1 MDMTADTSLDSHL
14 LNNDS
19 LDKYLLNKDSL
30 NNNLLNIGI
39 GKVWKV
45 WTATLTNNAC
55 VHATKA
61 DINAVAIDTV
71 AIDTVAVQAA
81 ARHKHCDAPIGL
93 FDSGI
98 GGLSVY
104 LHLAQQLPAE
114 RYVYYADTLN
124 VPYGNRDSE
133 DIEALTLT
141 AVEWLY
147 QQGCKLIV
155 MACNSASAYALE
167 KARRCY
173 PQLLIVGLVPALK
186 PAVLA
191 SKSGLVAVLA
201 TKATLNGTL
210 LNDVITHVAKPNHT
224 EVLKYFDPQLV
235 PWVEAG
241 MPEQDETAER
251 LRQQLKAFANDGVDQ
266 LVLGCTHYPFF
277 KPFLLDEI
285 AKQQLSMQVVDS
297 GQAIAERVKQLL
309 AINQMSACPDNEA
322 DSRYVDK
329 SEKTNVGIKYPLTFY
344 ATKYDDK
351 LSILIQQL
359 LGKETI
365 LQYDTQ

>member
-1 MDMTADTSLDSHL
+1 MDITANHSINIVKVRTDTFTGSASVKM
-14 LNNDS
+14 NE
-19 LDKYLLNKDSL
+19 
-30 NNNLLNIGI
+30 
-39 GKVWKV
+39 V
-45 WTATLTNNAC
+45 ATQTRTTPNAC
-55 VHATKA
+55 
-61 DINAVAIDTV
+61 NS
-71 AIDTVAVQAA
+71 
-81 ARHKHCDAPIGL
+81 PIGV

-104 LHLAQQLPAE
+104 LHLARQLPAE

-201 TKATLNGTL
+201 TKATLNGSL
-210 LNDVITHVAKPNHT
+210 LNDVIDNVAKPNHT
-224 EVLKYFDPQLV
+224 EVVKYFDPQLV

-241 MPEQDETAER
+241 MPEQDATAER
-251 LRQQLKAFANDGVDQ
+251 LRQQLQAFANDGVDQ

-285 AKQQLSMQVVDS
+285 ARQQLSMQVVDS

-309 AINQMSACPDNEA
+309 VMNQLSACTNNEA
-322 DSRYVDK
+322 EDNHSDIN
-329 SEKTNVGIKYPLTFY
+329 EKTNVDIKYPLTFY
-344 ATKYDDK
+344 ATRYDDK
-351 LSILIQQL
+351 LSVLIQRL
-359 LGKETI
+359 LGEETI
-365 LQYDTQ
+365 LQYYVK

>member
-1 MDMTADTSLDSHL
+1 MDITANHSINIVKVRTDTFTDSSSVKM
-14 LNNDS
+14 NEVDI
-19 LDKYLLNKDSL
+19 KE
-30 NNNLLNIGI
+30 
-39 GKVWKV
+39 V
-45 WTATLTNNAC
+45 ATQTGTTPNAC
-55 VHATKA
+55 
-61 DINAVAIDTV
+61 NS
-71 AIDTVAVQAA
+71 
-81 ARHKHCDAPIGL
+81 PIGV

-104 LHLAQQLPAE
+104 LHLARQLPAE

-201 TKATLNGTL
+201 TKATLNGSL
-210 LNDVITHVAKPNHT
+210 LNDVIDNVAKPNHT
-224 EVLKYFDPQLV
+224 QVVKYFDPQLV

-241 MPEQDETAER
+241 MPEQDATAER
-251 LRQQLKAFANDGVDQ
+251 LRQQLQAFANDGIDQ

-277 KPFLLDEI
+277 KSFLLDEI
-285 AKQQLSMQVVDS
+285 ARQQLSMQVVDS

-309 AINQMSACPDNEA
+309 VMNQLSACTNNEA
-322 DSRYVDK
+322 EDNHSDIN
-329 SEKTNVGIKYPLTFY
+329 EKTNVDIKYPLTFY
-344 ATKYDDK
+344 ATRYDDK
-351 LSILIQQL
+351 LSVLIQRL
-359 LGKETI
+359 LGEETI
-365 LQYDTQ
+365 LQYYVK

>member
-1 MDMTADTSLDSHL
+1 MDITANHSINIVKVRTDTFTDSSSVKM
-14 LNNDS
+14 NEVDI
-19 LDKYLLNKDSL
+19 KE
-30 NNNLLNIGI
+30 
-39 GKVWKV
+39 V
-45 WTATLTNNAC
+45 ATQTGTTPNAC
-55 VHATKA
+55 
-61 DINAVAIDTV
+61 NS
-71 AIDTVAVQAA
+71 
-81 ARHKHCDAPIGL
+81 PIGV

-104 LHLAQQLPAE
+104 LHLARQLPAE

-133 DIEALTLT
+133 DIETLTLT

-201 TKATLNGTL
+201 TKATLNGSL
-210 LNDVITHVAKPNHT
+210 LNDVIDNVAKPNHT
-224 EVLKYFDPQLV
+224 EVVKYFDPQLV

-241 MPEQDETAER
+241 MPEQDATAER
-251 LRQQLKAFANDGVDQ
+251 LRQQLQTFANDGVDQ

-285 AKQQLSMQVVDS
+285 ARQQLSMQVVDS

-309 AINQMSACPDNEA
+309 AMNQLSACANNEA
-322 DSRYVDK
+322 EDNHSDIN
-329 SEKTNVGIKYPLTFY
+329 EKTNVDIKYPLTFY
-344 ATKYDDK
+344 ATRYDDK
-351 LSILIQQL
+351 LSVLIQRL
-359 LGKETI
+359 LGEETI
-365 LQYDTQ
+365 LQYYVK